1 VKARGVKL
9 GNPDAPRAAALAR
22 AALQAKA
29 DRNAERMRGHLNGII
44 ACGITTDSGIADEL
58 NRRGIST
65 PRGGNAKWYPASVAN
80 LRRRLAAES

>member
-1 VKARGVKL
+1 LL
-9 GNPDAPRAAALAR
+9 G

-65 PRGGNAKWYPASVAN
+65 TRGGNAKWYPASVAN

>member
-1 VKARGVKL
+1 LL
-9 GNPDAPRAAALAR
+9 G